1 MIHDTNVKA
10 DTFKQRWSSLVP
22 KIRDRYPNLSDQDLS
37 DINGD
42 LDKLVAKVSEKH
54 GQSKAE
60 IMNDLTTLISGP
72 EKTVAGNTGSK
83 MGSGSS
89 DQYQQKEGFPKQGVE
104 QKQGQKP
111 DFGSEG
117 SVKEG
122 SEREESTGKKR

>member
-1 MIHDTNVKA
+1 MIHDTNLKA

-54 GQSKAE
+54 GQNKAE

-72 EKTVAGNTGSK
+72 EKTVAGNTGSTF
-83 MGSGSS
+83 
-89 DQYQQKEGFPKQGVE
+89 Q
-104 QKQGQKP
+104 
-111 DFGSEG
+111 
-117 SVKEG
+117 G